1 MITQVNKYTWVVG
14 KNKGIAQ
21 NRFTNAPQNGAEKI
35 PTKKLVKENR
45 TEEYR
50 TFCQSAFQNRKF
62 ICVRA
67 FRKMVKEQVHSNY
80 SYYIQRMKDLGLI
93 TEKHNVIKPGDA
105 L

>member
-1 MITQVNKYTWVVG
+1 MITKVNKYTWVVG

-35 PTKKLVKENR
+35 PTKKPVKESRTAEYRAFCKEVFQSRQFVCLREFRVLVKQKIHPN
-45 TEEYR
+45 T
-50 TFCQSAFQNRKF
+50 
-62 ICVRA
+62 
-67 FRKMVKEQVHSNY
+67 

-93 TEKHNVIKPGDA
+93 TEKHKVIKPGDN